1 MGKGIYFKQGLREF
15 ELDLSDIDPC
25 YNNIVVL
32 DDLMDM
38 AMGRPIISKLFT
50 QRRHRNARQAS
61 YCCYKMHF
69 QKESTIPV

>member
-1 MGKGIYFKQGLREF
+1 MGKDIYLKQGPPKF

-38 AMGRPIISKLFT
+38 TMGSSFILKLFT
-50 QRRHRNARQAS
+50 QGRHRNTSVILLLQRKVQ
-61 YCCYKMHF
+61 YKY
-69 QKESTIPV
+69 KP